1 MHVMPK
7 KFDPEM
13 KARAVRM
20 VRDQTEHYGSVT
32 KAAEAVSQKLGI
44 GRETLRTWVRRA
56 EVDAGERDGVTSD
69 ELEQLRALRAEVKR
83 LREDNEILRRAA
95 VFFAGELDPRGR

>member
-1 MHVMPK
+1 MPR

-20 VRDQTEHYGSVT
+20 VRDQAEQYGSVT
-32 KAAEAVSQKLGI
+32 KAAEAVAQKLGV

-56 EVDAGERDGVTSD
+56 EVDQGLRDGVSSE
-69 ELEQLRALRAEVKR
+69 ELQQLRTLRAEVKQ
-83 LREDNEILRRAA
+83 LREDNEILRRATI
-95 VFFAGELDPRGR
+95 FFAGELDPRGR

>member
-20 VRDQTEHYGSVT
+20 VLDQSAEYGSVT
-32 KAAEAVSQKLGI
+32 KAADEVGRKLGV

-56 EVDAGERDGVTSD
+56 QADQGLADGATSE
-69 ELEQLRALRAEVKR
+69 ELEQLRQLRVEVKR
-83 LREDNEILRRAA
+83 LREDNEILRKASI
-95 VFFAGELDPRGR
+95 FFAGELDPRSR